1 VIPATPG
8 KSRAVAM
15 FGCYERREMKQKF
28 WTTFLIVMAVWFIG
42 VVTSNTFSGYIHICA
57 VFGVV
62 SLGVYLFQG
71 HR

>member
-1 VIPATPG
+1 
-8 KSRAVAM
+8 
-15 FGCYERREMKQKF
+15 MKQKL
-28 WTTFLIVMAVWFIG
+28 WIGFLMVMAVWFIG
-42 VVTSNTFSGYIHICA
+42 AVSWNTYTGYIHILA